1 MHKIILIH
9 RNLQI
14 CPPVTGR
21 QNPSARPTDHCHCPA
36 SLWPYHII
44 PYRTCNFRFLMPY
57 SNHFFISWSI
67 ILIII
72 TIIFYPS
79 FSLYSLSLCS
89 LFLSSSSSYISPPSI
104 SLLPFASSLLR
115 SDQTPRSRFAIRSE
129 RFPGVVFFV
138 SVLISFYFSIV
149 AGVILRVFLVSPRL
163 TSTFASR
170 QFHRTFL
177 LLFFRFRIIS
187 LCLVSVF

>member
-1 MHKIILIH
+1 
-9 RNLQI
+9 
-14 CPPVTGR
+14 
-21 QNPSARPTDHCHCPA
+21 
-36 SLWPYHII
+36 
-44 PYRTCNFRFLMPY
+44 MPY
-57 SNHFFISWSI
+57 PVLPITFFFFPPLHFLKHIWN
-67 ILIII
+67 
-72 TIIFYPS
+72 
-79 FSLYSLSLCS
+79 S
-89 LFLSSSSSYISPPSI
+89 LFLYPSSSSS
-104 SLLPFASSLLR
+104 SLLLFSLLFSSLLLQLPLPR
-115 SDQTPRSRFAIRSE
+115 FSSFWSDPPPPRSRFAIRSE

-177 LLFFRFRIIS
+177 FLFFRFRIIS